1 MHCSR
6 CLQKMD
12 RIETIRARAAVL
24 HAQCRSRGSDPTDP
38 YDFALCEAK
47 GRGLEVRKRP
57 AGHPQL
63 KGGRALL
70 HKTTGTI
77 LHEDTGNAFLDA
89 FLVAHE
95 VGHDEFGG
103 EMEIPPTMAVD
114 PARSA
119 DPSSV
124 GADRVVDYS
133 NRARQE
139 VQMDL
144 FAREF
149 LFPRTLAWTWHID
162 EGLSASA
169 ISERLGAPYPMV
181 AVQLFDALLLPP
193 SEEGDDTVSTPK
205 PLNDEQRR
213 AAEHSGKA
221 LLLKAGPG
229 TGKTQTLVGR
239 LSVLKN
245 RGVDPEGILLLTF
258 SNKAAGEM
266 TDRAMVAWPEAA
278 GSAWIGTFHS
288 FGLDILRRFHDRAGL
303 PSDPRLIDATEAIAL
318 LEDEFPRLRLTH
330 FNDLY
335 DPTDNLRSI
344 LSAISRAKDEVVD
357 HHQYR
362 ALSQKMA
369 DIAQTEEDRTA
380 AEKCLEIA
388 SVYDLYEQLKADLGA
403 VDFGDL
409 VARPTALV
417 ESDEAVRAQ
426 LRDRYE
432 HILVDEY
439 QDVNRAS
446 VRLLRALKPDGE
458 NLWVVGDAK
467 QSIYRFRGASSYN
480 IGRFETDDFP
490 GGTSLQLGT
499 NYRSCQEICDTF
511 SEFAKTRMEAPDF
524 EANAFKGTNGVAPS
538 FVSVESKDHEIDEVA
553 VRITASLSNSIS
565 FRDQAV
571 ICKGNARLAEI
582 ASGLEARGIPV
593 LFLGPLFDR
602 PEIKEALSLL
612 SLVIDPR
619 AMGLTCIASMPPFR
633 MPIEDVSEAVET
645 IRCADKPLPL
655 DWRTVLGATPG
666 LSEEGRLSLKAL
678 IDAFEGIEPTSTA
691 WQVVT
696 KIYLDRTRLAADI
709 ATEARN
715 GNANPA
721 LALWQFQNFLR
732 SALPERSGYP
742 IRDLLE
748 HIRRLVIL
756 SDERDLRDLP
766 SAAQSLDAV
775 RLMTIH
781 GSKGLEFK
789 VLHLPSLTSSSIPR
803 SANQSRGL
811 APPDGMIEGAPFIGS
826 EAIKAG
832 HDEEQRC
839 LFFVALS
846 RAEEHLTLYAP
857 NKQSNGRR
865 QSRSSFIDDI
875 SGKLCET
882 SPMSA
887 PADVLAAEEYFKLEV
902 DGIARVSPSQLAT
915 YDKCPRRFFFAH
927 VLQVGGRRMESAPM
941 RMHNAV
947 QAVVDELTRR
957 LSDVTDQRE
966 LQAIMDTAWTAH
978 GPIEH
983 GYASEYRQISGE
995 LLQFFL
1001 RLRQGE
1007 TRRVPQSLSLRFG
1020 DAEVVVTAHE
1030 EIDTGNTTVFRR
1042 IRTGR
1047 KTSTAVTALDA
1058 AAFQIAADGR
1068 GEAEFVY
1075 LTGGSQDRLSM
1086 KSTQLGNKK
1095 AKIADAAI
1103 AIIEGR
1109 FPPNRSDRCARCP
1122 YFFIC
1127 NPPPSGTLRKK
1138 IGSGLPDSS

>member
-1 MHCSR
+1 
-6 CLQKMD
+6 MD
-12 RIETIRARAAVL
+12 RIEAIRTRAAALHDLRVSEGGSPTTPHNFVL
-24 HAQCRSRGSDPTDP
+24 G
-38 YDFALCEAK
+38 EAEA
-47 GRGLEVRKRP
+47 RDLEVRRLP

-63 KGGRALL
+63 KGGKALL
-70 HKTTGTI
+70 QRASGTI
-77 LHEDTGNAFLDA
+77 LHEDTGNTFLDA

-95 VGHDEFGG
+95 IGHHEFGG
-103 EMEIPPTMAVD
+103 EVDIPPTMEID

-133 NRARQE
+133 NRAREE
-139 VQMDL
+139 VHMDL

-149 LFPRTLAWTWHID
+149 LFPRTLAWSWHVD
-162 EGLSASA
+162 DSLSADDIA
-169 ISERLGAPYPMV
+169 KKLGAPYPMV

-193 SEEGDDTVSTPK
+193 SEQVEDGVSPPK
-205 PLNDEQRR
+205 PLNEEQGR
-213 AAEHSGKA
+213 AAEHDGEA

-245 RGVDPEGILLLTF
+245 RSVDPESILLLTF

-288 FGLDILRRFHDRAGL
+288 FGLDLLRRFHDRAGL
-303 PSDPRLIDATEAIAL
+303 PPDPRLIDATEAIAL
-318 LEDEFPRLRLTH
+318 LEDEFPRLRLKH
-330 FNDLY
+330 FNDLW

-357 HHQYR
+357 RHRYR
-362 ALSQKMA
+362 ELAQQMA
-369 DIAQTEEDRTA
+369 DVAETEEAKIA

-388 SVYDLYEQLKADLGA
+388 TVYDLYEQLKSDRGA

-417 ESDEAVRAQ
+417 EFDKAVRVELQ
-426 LRDRYE
+426 RRYE
-432 HILVDEY
+432 HVLVDEY

-446 VRLLRALKPDGE
+446 VRLLRALKPDGS

-480 IGRFETDDFP
+480 IDRFETEDFP
-490 GGTSLQLGT
+490 GGTSLQLST
-499 NYRSCQEICDTF
+499 NYRSSQEICDTF
-511 SEFAKTRMEAPDF
+511 SAFATTRMAASGF
-524 EANAFKGTNGVAPS
+524 QANAFKGKSGLAPS
-538 FVSVESKDHEIDEVA
+538 FVSVESKDHEIDEIA
-553 VRITASLSNSIS
+553 ARISAACDDETT

-582 ASGLEARGIPV
+582 AAGLEARGIPV

-619 AMGLTCIASMPPFR
+619 AMALTCIASMKPFR
-633 MPIEDVSEAVET
+633 MSIEDVAVATEAV
-645 IRCADKPLPL
+645 RAAKKPLPL
-655 DWRTVLGATPG
+655 DWRTLLETAPG
-666 LSEEGRLSLKAL
+666 MSESGRASAKAL
-678 IDAFEGIEPTSTA
+678 VDAFEEIDPTATA
-691 WQVVT
+691 WQVIT

-709 ATEARN
+709 ATQARE

-756 SDERDLRDLP
+756 SDERDLRNLP
-766 SAAQSLDAV
+766 AAAQSIDAV

-789 VLHLPSLTSSSIPR
+789 MLHLPSLTSGSIPR
-803 SANQSRGL
+803 SAKQSRGL
-811 APPDGMIEGAPFIGS
+811 PPPDGMIEGPVFRGS
-826 EAIKAG
+826 DAIDAG

-846 RAEEHLTLYAP
+846 RAEDGLFLYAP
-857 NKQSNGRR
+857 NKKSNGHR
-865 QSRSSFIDDI
+865 QSRSSFVDDI
-875 SGKLCET
+875 SGQLSDQK
-882 SPMSA
+882 PISA
-887 PADVLAAEEYFKLEV
+887 VRDVAGEAERFTLKV
-902 DGIARVSPSQLAT
+902 DGIARMSPSQLAT
-915 YDKCPRRFFFAH
+915 FDKCPRRFFFAH
-927 VLQVGGRRMESAPM
+927 VLQVGGRRLESAPM

-947 QAVVDELTRR
+947 QAVVDDLTARPDHTPDETEMQ
-957 LSDVTDQRE
+957 SIID
-966 LQAIMDTAWTAH
+966 AAWVAH
-978 GPIEH
+978 GPTEH
-983 GYASEYRQISGE
+983 GYASEYRQISDE
-995 LLQFFL
+995 LLRFFVQ
-1001 RLRQGE
+1001 LRQGE
-1007 TRRVPQSLSLRFG
+1007 RRRAPQSLSLRFD

-1030 EIDTGNTTVFRR
+1030 QIETGHSTVFRR

-1047 KTSTAVTALDA
+1047 KTSTALDALDA

-1075 LTGGSQDRLSM
+1075 LTGGDRDRLTMSE
-1086 KSTQLGNKK
+1086 G
-1095 AKIADAAI
+1095 KIATRKKKIANAAI
-1103 AIIEGR
+1103 SIIEGR

>member
-1 MHCSR
+1 
-6 CLQKMD
+6 MD
-12 RIETIRARAAVL
+12 RIETIRARAADL
-24 HAQCRSRGSDPTDP
+24 HAERTNKGGDPTYP
-38 YDFALCEAK
+38 YDFALREAK
-47 GRGLEVRKRP
+47 DRDIEVRKLP

-63 KGGRALL
+63 NGGHALFQR
-70 HKTTGTI
+70 HADVI
-77 LHEDTGNAFLDA
+77 LHEDTGSAFLDA

-95 VGHDEFGG
+95 LGHDEFGG
-103 EMEIPPTMAVD
+103 VVDIPPTMNID

-149 LFPRTLAWTWHID
+149 LFSRPLAWSWHID
-162 EGLSASA
+162 EALSAKA
-169 ISERLGAPYPMV
+169 IAERLGAPYDMV
-181 AVQLFDALLLPP
+181 AVQLFDALLLPQTEP
-193 SEEGDDTVSTPK
+193 DEEATSAPK
-205 PLNDEQRR
+205 PLNDEQKR
-213 AAEHSGKA
+213 ASEHDGKA

-239 LSVLKN
+239 LSVLKD
-245 RGVDPEGILLLTF
+245 RGVDPESILLLTF

-266 TDRAMVAWPEAA
+266 TDRAMGAWPEAA

-288 FGLDILRRFHDRAGL
+288 FGLDLLRRFHDRARL
-303 PSDPRLIDATEAIAL
+303 PQDPRLIDATEAIAL
-318 LEDEFPRLRLTH
+318 LEDEFPRLRLRQ
-330 FNDLY
+330 FNDLW

-357 HHQYR
+357 QHRYR
-362 ALSQKMA
+362 ELAEQMA
-369 DIAQTEEDRTA
+369 RVAVSEEDRVA
-380 AEKCLEIA
+380 AEKCIEIA
-388 SVYDLYEQLKADLGA
+388 SVYDRYEQLKSDRGA

-417 ESDEAVRAQ
+417 ESDEAVRNQ
-426 LRDRYE
+426 LQSRYE

-446 VRLLRALKPDGE
+446 VRLLRALKPDGA

-467 QSIYRFRGASSYN
+467 QSIYRFRGASSFN
-480 IGRFETDDFP
+480 IDRFETEDFP
-490 GGTSLQLGT
+490 GGTSLQLST
-499 NYRSCQEICDTF
+499 NYRSSQEICDTF
-511 SEFAKTRMEAPDF
+511 SAFAKVRMNAAEPDF
-524 EANAFKGTNGVAPS
+524 EANAYKGVNGVAPC
-538 FVSVESKDHEIDEVA
+538 FVAVESKDHEVDEIA
-553 VRITASLSNSIS
+553 ARISTACDDANS

-582 ASGLEARGIPV
+582 AAGLEARGIPV

-602 PEIKEALSLL
+602 PEVKEALSLL
-612 SLVIDPR
+612 SLVVDPR
-619 AMGLTCIASMPPFR
+619 AMGLTCVASLPPFQ
-633 MPIEDVSEAVET
+633 MPIQDVTVAAEA
-645 IRCADKPLPL
+645 IRSAKKPLPL
-655 DWRTVLGATPG
+655 DWRTTMKELDGFTESGQA
-666 LSEEGRLSLKAL
+666 SAAAL
-678 IDAFEGIEPTSTA
+678 VRVFDGIEPTATA
-691 WQVVT
+691 WQVIT
-696 KIYLDRTRLAADI
+696 RIYLDRTRLAADI
-709 ATEARN
+709 GTAARA

-732 SALPERSGYP
+732 SALPERTGYP

-766 SAAQSLDAV
+766 GAAQSLDAV

-789 VLHLPSLTSSSIPR
+789 ILHLPALTSGSIPR

-811 APPDGMIEGAPFIGS
+811 SPPDGMIEGAPFLGS

-832 HDEEQRC
+832 HDEEQQC

-846 RAEEHLTLYAP
+846 RAEEQLVLYAP
-857 NKQSNGRR
+857 NKKSNGHE
-865 QSRSSFIDDI
+865 QSRSSFVDDI
-875 SGKLCET
+875 SAKLANT
-882 SPMSA
+882 PPISA
-887 PADVLAAEEYFKLEV
+887 PTETTVAAERFTLEV
-902 DGIARVSPSQLAT
+902 DGIARMSPSQLAT
-915 YDKCPRRFFFAH
+915 FDKCPRRFFFAH

-947 QAVVDELTRR
+947 QAVVDELTAR
-957 LSDVTDQRE
+957 LNDVPSASE
-966 LQAIMDTAWTAH
+966 LQTIVDAAWNAH
-978 GPIEH
+978 GPTDH
-983 GYASEYRQISGE
+983 GYAAEYRQIFEE
-995 LLQFFL
+995 LLQFFYQL
-1001 RLRQGE
+1001 RRGE
-1007 TRRVPQSLSLRFG
+1007 TRRAPQSLSLRFDG
-1020 DAEVVVTAHE
+1020 AEIVVTAHE
-1030 EIDTGNTTVFRR
+1030 EIETGQSTVFRR

-1058 AAFQIAADGR
+1058 AAFQIVADGR

-1075 LTGGSQDRLSM
+1075 LTGGERDRLNMSPRQIN
-1086 KSTQLGNKK
+1086 TRKK
-1095 AKIADAAI
+1095 KIADAAI
-1103 AIIEGR
+1103 SILEGR

-1127 NPPPSGTLRKK
+1127 NDPPPGTLRKK

>member
-1 MHCSR
+1 
-6 CLQKMD
+6 MD
-12 RIETIRARAAVL
+12 RIEAIRARAADL
-24 HAQCRSRGSDPTDP
+24 NAERRNKQGDPTDP
-38 YDFALCEAK
+38 YDFALREAK
-47 GRGLEVRKRP
+47 DRDLEVKKLA

-63 KGGRALL
+63 NGGRGLL
-70 HKTTGTI
+70 QKSAGVI
-77 LHEDTGNAFLDA
+77 LHEGTGSAFLDA

-95 VGHDEFGG
+95 IGHDEFGG
-103 EMEIPPTMAVD
+103 VVDVPTTMNID

-149 LFPRTLAWTWHID
+149 LFPRTLAWSWHVE
-162 EGLSASA
+162 EGLSAAA
-169 ISERLGAPYPMV
+169 IAKRLGAPYDMV
-181 AVQLFDALLLPP
+181 AVQLFDALLLPRIEADYETTSAP
-193 SEEGDDTVSTPK
+193 R
-205 PLNDEQRR
+205 PLNDEQKR
-213 AAEHSGKA
+213 AAEHDGKA

-239 LSVLKN
+239 LSVLKDRSVN
-245 RGVDPEGILLLTF
+245 PESMLLLTF

-266 TDRAMVAWPEAA
+266 TDRAMGAWSEAA

-288 FGLDILRRFHDRAGL
+288 FGLDLLRRFHDRAGL
-303 PSDPRLIDATEAIAL
+303 PQDPRLIDATEAIAL

-330 FNDLY
+330 FNDLW

-344 LSAISRAKDEVVD
+344 LAAISRAKDEVVD
-357 HHQYR
+357 QHRYR
-362 ALSQKMA
+362 ELAEQMA
-369 DIAQTEEDRTA
+369 GSAATEEDQLS

-388 SVYDLYEQLKADLGA
+388 SVYELYEQLKSERGA

-409 VARPTALV
+409 VARPTAMV

-426 LRDRYE
+426 LQSRYD

-446 VRLLRALKPDGE
+446 VRLLRALKPDGT

-480 IGRFETDDFP
+480 IDRFETEDFP
-490 GGTSLQLGT
+490 GGTSLNLST
-499 NYRSCQEICDTF
+499 NYRSSQEICDAF
-511 SEFAKTRMEAPDF
+511 KVFAKTRMDAAEPDF
-524 EANAFKGTNGVAPS
+524 EANAFKGANGVKPCFIA
-538 FVSVESKDHEIDEVA
+538 VESKEHEVDEIA
-553 VRITASLSNSIS
+553 ARISAACDDMTS

-571 ICKGNARLAEI
+571 VCKGNARLAEI
-582 ASGLEARGIPV
+582 AAGLEGRGIPV

-612 SLVIDPR
+612 SLVVDPR
-619 AMGLTCIASMPPFR
+619 AMGLTCVASLPPFQ
-633 MPIEDVSEAVET
+633 MPIQDVAVAIEA
-645 IRCADKPLPL
+645 IRSTDKPLPL
-655 DWRTVLGATPG
+655 DWRSTLTEAAG
-666 LSEEGRLSLKAL
+666 LTEGGQASAKAL
-678 IDAFEGIEPTSTA
+678 VDAFQGIEPMATA
-691 WQVVT
+691 WQVIT

-709 ATEARN
+709 GTTARA

-732 SALPERSGYP
+732 SALPEKSGYP

-781 GSKGLEFK
+781 GSKGLEFN
-789 VLHLPSLTSSSIPR
+789 VLHLPSLTRGSIPR
-803 SANQSRGL
+803 SASQNRGL
-811 APPDGMIEGAPFIGS
+811 LPPDGMIEGAPFRGS
-826 EAIKAG
+826 DALKAG
-832 HDEEQRC
+832 HDEEQQC

-846 RAEEHLTLYAP
+846 RAEERLILFAP
-857 NKQSNGRR
+857 NKKSNGHR
-865 QSRSSFIDDI
+865 QSRSSFVDDI
-875 SGKLCET
+875 SAQLSDT
-882 SPMSA
+882 SPISA
-887 PADVLAAEEYFKLEV
+887 PTDAATAGEQFTLEV
-902 DGIARVSPSQLAT
+902 DGVARMSPSQLAT
-915 YDKCPRRFFFAH
+915 FEKCPRRFFFAH
-927 VLQVGGRRMESAPM
+927 VLQVGGRRLESAPM

-947 QAVVDELTRR
+947 QAVVDELTSR
-957 LSDVTDQRE
+957 LNDVPSASE
-966 LQAIMDTAWTAH
+966 LEAIVDAAWNAH
-978 GPIEH
+978 GPTEH
-983 GYASEYRQISGE
+983 GYAAEYRQMSDE
-995 LLQFFL
+995 LLQFFYK
-1001 RLRQGE
+1001 LRQGE
-1007 TRRVPQSLSLRFG
+1007 TRRAPQSLSLRFD
-1020 DAEVVVTAHE
+1020 DAEIVVTAHE
-1030 EIDTGNTTVFRR
+1030 EIETGQSTVFRR

-1058 AAFQIAADGR
+1058 AAFQIATDGR

-1075 LTGGSQDRLSM
+1075 LTGGDRDRLNMSPRQIDTR
-1086 KSTQLGNKK
+1086 KR
-1095 AKIADAAI
+1095 KIADAAI
-1103 AIIEGR
+1103 SIVEGR

-1127 NPPPSGTLRKK
+1127 NEPPSGTLRKE

>member
-1 MHCSR
+1 
-6 CLQKMD
+6 MD
-12 RIETIRARAAVL
+12 RIEAIRVRATDL
-24 HAQCRSRGSDPTDP
+24 HNHRVNEGGDPTQP
-38 YDFALCEAK
+38 YELVLAEA
-47 GRGLEVRKRP
+47 GARDLEVRRLP

-63 KGGRALL
+63 KGGKALL
-70 HKTTGTI
+70 QRASATI
-77 LHEDTGNAFLDA
+77 LHEDTGDVFLDA

-95 VGHDEFGG
+95 VGHHEFGG
-103 EMEIPPTMAVD
+103 EVDIPPIMEVD

-133 NRARQE
+133 NRAREE

-149 LFPRTLAWTWHID
+149 LFPRAMAWSWHID
-162 EGLSASA
+162 EGLSASD
-169 ISERLGAPYPMV
+169 ITKKLGAPYPMV
-181 AVQLFDALLLPP
+181 AVQLFDALLLPQ
-193 SEEGDDTVSTPK
+193 SEPDDDAVSPPK
-205 PLNDEQRR
+205 PLNEEQRH
-213 AAEHSGKA
+213 AAEHEGKA

-239 LSVLKN
+239 LSVLKD
-245 RGVDPEGILLLTF
+245 RSVDPESILLLTF

-266 TDRAMVAWPEAA
+266 TDRAMLAWPEAA

-288 FGLDILRRFHDRAGL
+288 FGLDLLRRFHDRARL
-303 PSDPRLIDATEAIAL
+303 PPDPRLIDATEAIAL
-318 LEDEFPRLRLTH
+318 LEDEFPRLRLKH
-330 FNDLY
+330 FNDLW

-357 HHQYR
+357 QHRYR
-362 ALSQKMA
+362 ELAQQMA
-369 DIAQTEEDRTA
+369 DAAETEEDKIA

-388 SVYDLYEQLKADLGA
+388 SVYDLYEQLKAERGA

-417 ESDEAVRAQ
+417 ESDEAVRKE
-426 LRDRYE
+426 LRGRYE
-432 HILVDEY
+432 HVLVDEY

-446 VRLLRALKPDGE
+446 VRLLRALKPDGK

-480 IGRFETDDFP
+480 IDRFEAEDFP
-490 GGTSLQLGT
+490 GGTSMQLSM

-511 SEFAKTRMEAPDF
+511 SAFAATRMAATGF
-524 EANAFKGTNGVAPS
+524 QANAFKGKSGVSPS
-538 FVSVESKDHEIDEVA
+538 FVSVDSKDHEIDEIA
-553 VRITASLSNSIS
+553 ARIMAACDDTTA

-582 ASGLEARGIPV
+582 AAGLEARGIPV

-619 AMGLTCIASMPPFR
+619 AMGLTCIASMSPFQ
-633 MPIEDVSEAVET
+633 MSIEDVAVAIET
-645 IRCADKPLPL
+645 VRASKKPLPL
-655 DWRTVLGATPG
+655 DWRTILAMAPG
-666 LSEEGRLSLKAL
+666 MSERGRASANAL
-678 IDAFEGIEPTSTA
+678 IDAFEEIEPTATA
-691 WQVVT
+691 WQVIT
-696 KIYLDRTRLAADI
+696 NIYLERTRVAADI
-709 ATEARN
+709 ATQARE

-732 SALPERSGYP
+732 STLPEKSGYP

-766 SAAQSLDAV
+766 AAAQSIDAV

-789 VLHLPSLTSSSIPR
+789 VLHLPSLTSGSIPR
-803 SANQSRGL
+803 SAKKSRGL
-811 APPDGMIEGAPFIGS
+811 PPPDGMIEGPVFRGCD
-826 EAIKAG
+826 AIDAG

-846 RAEEHLTLYAP
+846 RAEDGLFLYAP
-857 NKQSNGRR
+857 NKKSNGHR
-865 QSRSSFIDDI
+865 QSRSSFVDDI
-875 SGKLCET
+875 SGQL
-882 SPMSA
+882 SNQDPISA
-887 PADVLAAEEYFKLEV
+887 LRDVGGEAERFTLEV
-902 DGIARVSPSQLAT
+902 DGIARMSPSQLAT
-915 YDKCPRRFFFAH
+915 FDKCPRRFFFAH

-947 QAVVDELTRR
+947 QAVVDELTARPEHAPDETEMR
-957 LSDVTDQRE
+957 TIIDV
-966 LQAIMDTAWTAH
+966 AWAAH
-978 GPIEH
+978 GPTEH
-983 GYASEYRQISGE
+983 GYANEYRQISDE
-995 LLQFFL
+995 LLQFFIQ
-1001 RLRQGE
+1001 LRQGE
-1007 TRRVPQSLSLRFG
+1007 RRRVPKSLSLRFE

-1030 EIDTGNTTVFRR
+1030 QIETGHSTVYRR

-1047 KTSTAVTALDA
+1047 KTSTALDALDA

-1075 LTGGSQDRLSM
+1075 LTGGDRDRLSM
-1086 KSTQLGNKK
+1086 SEGKIKTRKK
-1095 AKIADAAI
+1095 KIADAAI
-1103 AIIEGR
+1103 SIIEGR

-1122 YFFIC
+1122 HFFIC

>member
-1 MHCSR
+1 
-6 CLQKMD
+6 MD
-12 RIETIRARAAVL
+12 RIEAIRTRAAALHDLRVSKGGSPTTPYSFVL
-24 HAQCRSRGSDPTDP
+24 G
-38 YDFALCEAK
+38 EAEA
-47 GRGLEVRKRP
+47 RDLEVRRLP

-63 KGGRALL
+63 KGGKALL
-70 HKTTGTI
+70 QRASGTI
-77 LHEDTGNAFLDA
+77 LHEDTGSTFLDA

-95 VGHDEFGG
+95 IGHQEFGG
-103 EMEIPPTMAVD
+103 EVDIPPTMQID
-114 PARSA
+114 PTRSA

-133 NRARQE
+133 NRAREE
-139 VQMDL
+139 VYMDL

-149 LFPRTLAWTWHID
+149 LFPRTLAWSWHVD
-162 EGLSASA
+162 DRLSANDIA
-169 ISERLGAPYPMV
+169 KKLGAPYPMV

-193 SEEGDDTVSTPK
+193 SEQTEDGVSQPK
-205 PLNDEQRR
+205 PLNEEQRR
-213 AAEHSGKA
+213 AAEHVGKA

-239 LSVLKN
+239 LSVLKD
-245 RGVDPEGILLLTF
+245 RSVDPESILLLTF

-288 FGLDILRRFHDRAGL
+288 FGLDVLRRFHDRAGL
-303 PSDPRLIDATEAIAL
+303 PPDPRLIDATEAIAL
-318 LEDEFPRLRLTH
+318 LEDEFPRLRLRH
-330 FNDLY
+330 FNDLW
-335 DPTDNLRSI
+335 DPTENLRSI

-357 HHQYR
+357 RHRYR
-362 ALSQKMA
+362 ELAQHMA
-369 DIAQTEEDRTA
+369 DTAETEEANIA

-388 SVYDLYEQLKADLGA
+388 TVYDLYEQLKLDRGA

-417 ESDEAVRAQ
+417 ESDEAVRTELQ
-426 LRDRYE
+426 RRYE
-432 HILVDEY
+432 HVLVDEY
-439 QDVNRAS
+439 QDVNGAS
-446 VRLLRALKPDGE
+446 VRLLRALKPDGF

-480 IGRFETDDFP
+480 IDRFETEDFP
-490 GGTSLQLGT
+490 GGTSLQLST
-499 NYRSCQEICDTF
+499 NYRSVQEICDAF
-511 SEFAKTRMEAPDF
+511 SAFATTRMAAAGF
-524 EANAFKGTNGVAPS
+524 QANAFKGKNGTAPS
-538 FVSVESKDHEIDEVA
+538 FISVESKDHEIDEIA
-553 VRITASLSNSIS
+553 ARIEAAHEQKIS

-582 ASGLEARGIPV
+582 AAGLEARGIPV

-612 SLVIDPR
+612 SLVIDPK
-619 AMGLTCIASMPPFR
+619 AMALTCIASMEPFR
-633 MPIEDVSEAVET
+633 MSIEDVAVAIET
-645 IRCADKPLPL
+645 VRSATKPLPL
-655 DWRTVLGATPG
+655 DWRSLLEAAPG
-666 LSEEGRLSLKAL
+666 MSDAGRASMKTLVG
-678 IDAFEGIEPTSTA
+678 AFEDIEPTATA
-691 WQVVT
+691 WQVIT
-696 KIYLDRTRLAADI
+696 EIYLDRTRLAADI
-709 ATEARN
+709 ARRARE

-742 IRDLLE
+742 IRNLLE

-766 SAAQSLDAV
+766 AAAQTINAV

-789 VLHLPSLTSSSIPR
+789 MLHLPSLTSGSIPR
-803 SANQSRGL
+803 SAKQSRGL
-811 APPDGMIEGAPFIGS
+811 PPPDGMIEGPVFRGCD
-826 EAIKAG
+826 AIDAG

-846 RAEEHLTLYAP
+846 RAEDGLFLYAP
-857 NKQSNGRR
+857 SKKSNGHR

-875 SGKLCET
+875 WGQLIDQNPISVVR
-882 SPMSA
+882 
-887 PADVLAAEEYFKLEV
+887 DVAGEAERFTLEV
-902 DGIARVSPSQLAT
+902 DGVARVSPSQLAT
-915 YDKCPRRFFFAH
+915 FDKCPRRFFFAH
-927 VLQVGGRRMESAPM
+927 VLQVGGRRLESAPM

-947 QAVVDELTRR
+947 QAVVDELTARP
-957 LSDVTDQRE
+957 DHTPDE
-966 LQAIMDTAWTAH
+966 TEMQAIVDAAWVAH
-978 GPIEH
+978 GPTEH
-983 GYASEYRQISGE
+983 GYASEYRQVSDE
-995 LLQFFL
+995 LLRFFVQ
-1001 RLRQGE
+1001 LRQGE
-1007 TRRVPQSLSLRFG
+1007 RRRAPQSLSLRFE

-1030 EIDTGNTTVFRR
+1030 QIETSHSTVFRR

-1047 KTSTAVTALDA
+1047 KTSTALDALDA

-1075 LTGGSQDRLSM
+1075 LTGGDRDRLTMSEG
-1086 KSTQLGNKK
+1086 KIAARKK
-1095 AKIADAAI
+1095 KIADAAI
-1103 AIIEGR
+1103 SIIEGR

-1138 IGSGLPDSS
+1138 IGSALPDPS

>member
-1 MHCSR
+1 
-6 CLQKMD
+6 MD
-12 RIETIRARAAVL
+12 RIEAIRARAADL
-24 HAQCRSRGSDPTDP
+24 HADRTNRGGDPTDP
-38 YDFALCEAK
+38 YDFVLQETK
-47 GRGLEVRKRP
+47 GRDIEVRKLR

-63 KGGRALL
+63 NGGRAQFQG
-70 HKTTGTI
+70 HANVI
-77 LHEDTGNAFLDA
+77 LHEDTGSAFLNA

-95 VGHDEFGG
+95 LGHAEFGG
-103 EMEIPPTMAVD
+103 MVDISPTMRID

-149 LFPRTLAWTWHID
+149 LFPRKLAWRWHVD
-162 EGLSASA
+162 EALSADA
-169 ISERLGAPYPMV
+169 IAERLGAPYDLV
-181 AVQLFDALLLPP
+181 AVQLFDALLLPQVEP
-193 SEEGDDTVSTPK
+193 DVEIKLAPK
-205 PLNDEQRR
+205 TLNDKQKQ

-221 LLLKAGPG
+221 FLLKAGPG

-239 LSVLKN
+239 LSVLKD

-266 TDRAMVAWPEAA
+266 TDRAITAWPEAA

-288 FGLDILRRFHDRAGL
+288 FGLDLLRRFHDRTGL
-303 PSDPRLIDATEAIAL
+303 PQDPRLIDSTEAIAL
-318 LEDEFPRLRLTH
+318 LEDEFPRLRLKH
-330 FNDLY
+330 FNDLW

-357 HHQYR
+357 QHRYR
-362 ALSQKMA
+362 KLAEQMA
-369 DIAQTEEDRTA
+369 QVAVLDEDKVA

-388 SVYDLYEQLKADLGA
+388 SVYELYEQRKSDRGA

-409 VARPTALV
+409 VARPTVLL
-417 ESDEAVRAQ
+417 ESDETVRKQ
-426 LRDRYE
+426 LQSRYE

-446 VRLLRALKPDGE
+446 VRLLRALKPDGA

-467 QSIYRFRGASSYN
+467 QSIYRFRGASSFN
-480 IGRFETDDFP
+480 IDWFEKIDFP
-490 GGTSLQLGT
+490 GGTSLQLSK
-499 NYRSCQEICDTF
+499 NYRSSQEICDTF
-511 SEFAKTRMEAPDF
+511 RAFAKVRMDAAEPDF
-524 EANAFKGTNGVAPS
+524 EATATKGANGIKPCFVA
-538 FVSVESKDHEIDEVA
+538 VESKDHEVDEIA
-553 VRITASLSNSIS
+553 ARISFACDDDTSS

-571 ICKGNARLAEI
+571 ICKGNDRLAEV
-582 ASGLEARGIPV
+582 AAGLEARDIPV

-612 SLVIDPR
+612 SLVVDTR
-619 AMGLTCIASMPPFR
+619 AMGLTCVASMPPFQ
-633 MPIEDVSEAVET
+633 MPIEDVAVAVEA
-645 IRCADKPLPL
+645 IRNVEKPLPL
-655 DWRTVLGATPG
+655 DWRTILTELDRFTEIGQTSVRALVGAF
-666 LSEEGRLSLKAL
+666 
-678 IDAFEGIEPTSTA
+678 DGIEPTATA
-691 WQVVT
+691 WQVIT
-696 KIYLDRTRLAADI
+696 SIYLDRTHLAADI
-709 ATEARN
+709 GTAART

-766 SAAQSLDAV
+766 AAAQSLDAV

-789 VLHLPSLTSSSIPR
+789 VLHLPALTGQSIPR
-803 SANQSRGL
+803 PANLSRGL
-811 APPDGMIEGAPFIGS
+811 SPPDGMINGPDSIGS
-826 EAIKAG
+826 EAVKAG

-846 RAEEHLTLYAP
+846 RAEETLVLYAP
-857 NKQSNGRR
+857 NKKSNGHT
-865 QSRSSFIDDI
+865 QSRSSFVDDI
-875 SGKLCET
+875 ASTLVNA
-882 SPMSA
+882 PPISA
-887 PADVLAAEEYFKLEV
+887 PTNTEVTAERFALEV
-902 DGIARVSPSQLAT
+902 EGIARMSPSQLAT
-915 YDKCPRRFFFAH
+915 FDKCPRRFFFAH
-927 VLQVGGRRMESAPM
+927 VLKVGGRRMESASM

-947 QAVVDELTRR
+947 QAVVDELTSRIN
-957 LSDVTDQRE
+957 DVPSAFE
-966 LQAIMDTAWTAH
+966 LQEIVDAAWNTH
-978 GPIEH
+978 GPTEH
-983 GYASEYRQISGE
+983 GYAVDYRQIFNE
-995 LLQFFL
+995 LLRFFYQ
-1001 RLRQGE
+1001 LRQGE
-1007 TRRVPQSLSLRFG
+1007 TRRAPQSISLRFG

-1030 EIDTGNTTVFRR
+1030 EIWTGQSTIFRR

-1047 KTSTAVTALDA
+1047 KTSSAATALDA
-1058 AAFQIAADGR
+1058 AAFQIAAQGR

-1075 LTGGSQDRLSM
+1075 LTGGSQDRVLM

-1095 AKIADAAI
+1095 AKIGEAAV
-1103 AIIEGR
+1103 AILKGR
-1109 FPPNRSDRCARCP
+1109 FPPNRCDRCARCP

-1127 NPPPSGTLRKK
+1127 NAPPSGTLRKK
-1138 IGSGLPDSS
+1138 IGSGLPEIS

>member
-1 MHCSR
+1 
-6 CLQKMD
+6 MD
-12 RIETIRARAAVL
+12 RIETIRALAAGL
-24 HAQCRSRGSDPTDP
+24 HARCKRNGGEPTAP
-38 YDFALCEAK
+38 YEFALREAK
-47 GRGLEVRKRP
+47 SRDLEVRKLP
-57 AGHPQL
+57 VGHPQL
-63 KGGRALL
+63 KGGRALF
-70 HKTTGTI
+70 HKQTGTI
-77 LHEDTGNAFLDA
+77 LHEDTGNAFYNA

-95 VGHDEFGG
+95 IGHDEFGG
-103 EMEIPPTMAVD
+103 EVEIPPTMEVD

-149 LFPRTLAWTWHID
+149 LFPRSLAWSWHID
-162 EGLSASA
+162 DGLGANA
-169 ISERLGAPYPMV
+169 IADRLGAPYPMV

-193 SEEGDDTVSTPK
+193 GDPDDHSASPPK
-205 PLNDEQRR
+205 SLNDQQRH
-213 AAEHSGKA
+213 AAEHDGKA

-245 RGVDPEGILLLTF
+245 RSVDPESILLLTF

-266 TDRAMVAWPEAA
+266 TDRAMLAWPEAA

-288 FGLDILRRFHDRAGL
+288 FGLDLLRRFHDRSGL

-357 HHQYR
+357 HHRYR
-362 ALSQKMA
+362 ALAQQMA
-369 DIAQTEEDRTA
+369 DAAETDEDKVD

-388 SVYDLYEQLKADLGA
+388 LVYDIYEQLKSDLGA

-426 LRDRYE
+426 LQDRYE

-446 VRLLRALKPDGE
+446 VRLLRALKPDGG
-458 NLWVVGDAK
+458 NLWVVGDSK

-480 IGRFETDDFP
+480 IDRFVTDDFP
-490 GGTSLQLGT
+490 GGKSLQLST
-499 NYRSCQEICDTF
+499 NYRSSQEICDAF
-511 SEFAKTRMEAPDF
+511 SEFARTRMEATDF
-524 EANAFKGTNGVAPS
+524 EARAYKGKNGDTPS

-553 VRITASLSNSIS
+553 ARITAACSDSIS

-571 ICKGNARLAEI
+571 ICKGNARLAEV
-582 ASGLEARGIPV
+582 ASGLEARGVPV

-612 SLVIDPR
+612 SLVVDPR
-619 AMGLTCIASMPPFR
+619 AMGLTCTASISPFQ
-633 MPIEDVSEAVET
+633 MPIEDIAHAVEAM
-645 IRCADKPLPL
+645 RGADKPLPL
-655 DWRTVLGATPG
+655 DWRTILGANLGFT
-666 LSEEGRLSLKAL
+666 EEGEFSINAL

-691 WQVVT
+691 WQVIT

-709 ATEARN
+709 AIEARS
-715 GNANPA
+715 GYANPA

-732 SALPERSGYP
+732 SALPKKSGYP

-789 VLHLPSLTSSSIPR
+789 VVHLPSLTSHSIPR

-811 APPDGMIEGAPFIGS
+811 SPPNGMIEGAPFLGS

-846 RAEEHLTLYAP
+846 RVEERLTLYAP
-857 NKQSNGRR
+857 HKQSNGRR
-865 QSRSSFIDDI
+865 QSRSSFIDDV
-875 SGKLCET
+875 SGKLFEAP
-882 SPMSA
+882 PMSA
-887 PADVLAAEEYFKLEV
+887 PADVLVAGECFTLEV
-902 DGIARVSPSQLAT
+902 DGVARLSPSQLAT
-915 YDKCPRRFFFAH
+915 YEKCPRRFFFAH

-947 QAVVDELTRR
+947 QTVIDELTGRVN
-957 LSDVTDQRE
+957 DVPDKTE
-966 LQAIMDTAWTAH
+966 LQTIVDAAWTTH

-983 GYASEYRQISGE
+983 GYASEYRENSDE
-995 LLQFFL
+995 LLRFFL
-1001 RLRQGE
+1001 QMREGE
-1007 TRRVPQSLSLRFG
+1007 IRRVPQSLSLRFG
-1020 DAEVVVTAHE
+1020 NAEVVVTAHE
-1030 EIDTGNTTVFRR
+1030 EIEKEHTTVFRR

-1086 KSTQLGNKK
+1086 KSGQLGNKK

-1103 AIIEGR
+1103 AILEGR
-1109 FPPNRSDRCARCP
+1109 FPPNRSDRCGRCP

-1138 IGSGLPDSS
+1138 IGIGLPDSS

>member
-1 MHCSR
+1 
-6 CLQKMD
+6 MD
-12 RIETIRARAAVL
+12 RIEAIRARAAYL
-24 HAQCRSRGSDPTDP
+24 HAERTNKGGDPTDP

-47 GRGLEVRKRP
+47 DRDIEVRKLP
-57 AGHPQL
+57 SGHPQL
-63 KGGRALL
+63 NGGRALFQR
-70 HKTTGTI
+70 HAGVI
-77 LHEDTGNAFLDA
+77 LHEDTGSTFLDA

-95 VGHDEFGG
+95 LGHDEFGG
-103 EMEIPPTMAVD
+103 VVDIPPTMNID

-133 NRARQE
+133 NRAREE

-149 LFPRTLAWTWHID
+149 LFPRTLAWSWHIA
-162 EGLSASA
+162 ETLSATDIA
-169 ISERLGAPYPMV
+169 ERLGAPYDMV
-181 AVQLFDALLLPP
+181 AVQLFDALLLPQTK
-193 SEEGDDTVSTPK
+193 SNEEATSVPK
-205 PLNDEQRR
+205 PLNDEQKW
-213 AAEHSGKA
+213 AAEHDGKA

-229 TGKTQTLVGR
+229 TGKTQTLIGR

-245 RGVDPEGILLLTF
+245 RGVDPESILLLTF

-266 TDRAMVAWPEAA
+266 TDRAMGVWPEAA

-288 FGLDILRRFHDRAGL
+288 FGLDLLRRFHDRAGL
-303 PSDPRLIDATEAIAL
+303 PQDPRLIDATEAIAL

-330 FNDLY
+330 FNDLW

-357 HHQYR
+357 QHRYR
-362 ALSQKMA
+362 ELAEQMA
-369 DIAQTEEDRTA
+369 RVAVSEEDRAA

-388 SVYDLYEQLKADLGA
+388 SVYDLYEQLKSDRGA

-409 VARPTALV
+409 VARPTALA
-417 ESDEAVRAQ
+417 ESDKAVRTQ
-426 LRDRYE
+426 LQSRYE

-446 VRLLRALKPDGE
+446 VRLLRALKPDGV
-458 NLWVVGDAK
+458 NLWVVGDVK
-467 QSIYRFRGASSYN
+467 QSIYRFRGASSFN
-480 IGRFETDDFP
+480 IDRFQTKDFP
-490 GGTSLQLGT
+490 GGTSLQLST
-499 NYRSCQEICDTF
+499 NYRSSQEICDTF
-511 SEFAKTRMEAPDF
+511 RAFAKTRMAASEPDF
-524 EANAFKGTNGVAPS
+524 EANAFKGTNGVEPC
-538 FVSVESKDHEIDEVA
+538 FVAVESKDHEVDEIA
-553 VRITASLSNSIS
+553 ARISGACDNASS

-582 ASGLEARGIPV
+582 ATGLEARSIPV

-619 AMGLTCIASMPPFR
+619 AMGLTCVASLPPFQ
-633 MPIEDVSEAVET
+633 MPIQDVAVAIEA
-645 IRCADKPLPL
+645 IRSAEKPLPL
-655 DWRTVLGATPG
+655 DWRTLLTKLGGFTESGRTSAT
-666 LSEEGRLSLKAL
+666 AL
-678 IDAFEGIEPTSTA
+678 VDAFDGIGPTATA
-691 WQVVT
+691 WQVIT

-709 ATEARN
+709 GTTART

-756 SDERDLRDLP
+756 SDERDLRELP
-766 SAAQSLDAV
+766 TAAHSLDAV

-789 VLHLPSLTSSSIPR
+789 SLHLPALTSGSIPR

-811 APPDGMIEGAPFIGS
+811 SPPDGMIEGAPFRGS
-826 EAIKAG
+826 EAVKAG
-832 HDEEQRC
+832 HDEEQQC

-846 RAEEHLTLYAP
+846 RAEERLVLYAP
-857 NKQSNGRR
+857 NKKSNGHN
-865 QSRSSFIDDI
+865 QSRSSFVDDI
-875 SGKLCET
+875 SAKLANT
-882 SPMSA
+882 PPTSA
-887 PADVLAAEEYFKLEV
+887 PTDTTVAAERFTLEV
-902 DGIARVSPSQLAT
+902 DGIARMSPSQLAT
-915 YDKCPRRFFFAH
+915 FDKCPRRFFFAH
-927 VLQVGGRRMESAPM
+927 VLRVGGRRMESAPM

-947 QAVVDELTRR
+947 QAVVDELTAR
-957 LSDVTDQRE
+957 LNDVPSASE
-966 LQAIMDTAWTAH
+966 LQAIVDAAWNAH
-978 GPIEH
+978 GPTEH
-983 GYASEYRQISGE
+983 GYAAEYRQIVDE
-995 LLQFFL
+995 LLQFFYQ
-1001 RLRQGE
+1001 LRQGE
-1007 TRRVPQSLSLRFG
+1007 TRRAPQSLSLRFD
-1020 DAEVVVTAHE
+1020 DAEIVVTAHE
-1030 EIDTGNTTVFRR
+1030 EIETGRSTIFRR

-1047 KTSTAVTALDA
+1047 KTSSAVTALDA
-1058 AAFQIAADGR
+1058 AVFQIAAQGR

-1075 LTGGSQDRLSM
+1075 LSGGSQDRLSM
-1086 KSTQLGNKK
+1086 KSAQLGNKK
-1095 AKIADAAI
+1095 AKIGEAAV
-1103 AIIEGR
+1103 AILEGR

-1127 NPPPSGTLRKK
+1127 NAPPSGTLRKK
-1138 IGSGLPDSS
+1138 IGSGLPETS

>member
-1 MHCSR
+1 
-6 CLQKMD
+6 MD
-12 RIETIRARAAVL
+12 RIEAIRTRAADL
-24 HAQCRSRGSDPTDP
+24 HVERTSKGGDPTTP
-38 YDFALCEAK
+38 YDFALREAED
-47 GRGLEVRKRP
+47 RDIEVRKLS

-63 KGGRALL
+63 NGGRALFQRDA
-70 HKTTGTI
+70 GVI
-77 LHEDTGNAFLDA
+77 LHEDTGSAFLDA

-95 VGHDEFGG
+95 LGHDEFGG
-103 EMEIPPTMAVD
+103 LMDILPTMNID

-144 FAREF
+144 FSREF
-149 LFPRTLAWTWHID
+149 LFPRTLAWSWHID
-162 EGLSASA
+162 EALSAKA
-169 ISERLGAPYPMV
+169 IAERLGAPYDMV
-181 AVQLFDALLLPP
+181 AVQLFDALLLPRTEQDEKAISP
-193 SEEGDDTVSTPK
+193 PK
-205 PLNDEQRR
+205 SLNDEQKR
-213 AAEHSGKA
+213 AAEHDGKA

-239 LSVLKN
+239 LSVLKD
-245 RGVDPEGILLLTF
+245 RGVDPESILLLTF

-266 TDRAMVAWPEAA
+266 TDRAVGAWPEAA

-288 FGLDILRRFHDRAGL
+288 FGLDLLRRFHDRAGL
-303 PSDPRLIDATEAIAL
+303 PRDPRLIDATEAIAL
-318 LEDEFPRLRLTH
+318 LEDEFPRLRLTY
-330 FNDLY
+330 FNDLW
-335 DPTDNLRSI
+335 DPTDILRSI

-357 HHQYR
+357 HHRYR
-362 ALSQKMA
+362 ELAEQMA
-369 DIAQTEEDRTA
+369 RVAVSEEEQVA

-388 SVYDLYEQLKADLGA
+388 SVYDLYEQLKSDRGA

-417 ESDEAVRAQ
+417 ESDEAVRTQ
-426 LRDRYE
+426 LQSRYE

-446 VRLLRALKPDGE
+446 VRLLRALKPDGA

-467 QSIYRFRGASSYN
+467 QSIYRFRGASSFN
-480 IGRFETDDFP
+480 IDRFQTEDFP
-490 GGTSLQLGT
+490 GGTSLQLST
-499 NYRSCQEICDTF
+499 NYRSSQEICDTF
-511 SEFAKTRMEAPDF
+511 RAFAKTRMGAAEPDF
-524 EANAFKGTNGVAPS
+524 EANAFKGANSVEPCFVA
-538 FVSVESKDHEIDEVA
+538 VESKDHEVDEIA
-553 VRITASLSNSIS
+553 ARISAACDDVNS

-582 ASGLEARGIPV
+582 AAGLETRGIPI

-612 SLVIDPR
+612 SLVTDPR
-619 AMGLTCIASMPPFR
+619 AMGLTCVASLPPFQ
-633 MPIEDVSEAVET
+633 MPIQDVAVAIEA
-645 IRCADKPLPL
+645 IRSAEKPLPL
-655 DWRTVLGATPG
+655 DWRTILAKLNGFTECGQASAT
-666 LSEEGRLSLKAL
+666 AL
-678 IDAFEGIEPTSTA
+678 VDAFDGIEPTATA
-691 WQVVT
+691 WQVIT

-709 ATEARN
+709 GTAART

-732 SALPERSGYP
+732 SALPERSGHP

-766 SAAQSLDAV
+766 GAAQSLDAV

-789 VLHLPSLTSSSIPR
+789 ILHLPALTSGSIPR

-811 APPDGMIEGAPFIGS
+811 SPPDGMIEGAPFVGS

-832 HDEEQRC
+832 HDEEQQC

-846 RAEEHLTLYAP
+846 RAEERLVLYAP
-857 NKQSNGRR
+857 NKKSNGQK
-865 QSRSSFIDDI
+865 QSRSSFVNDI
-875 SGKLCET
+875 LAKLVDT
-882 SPMSA
+882 PPISVPTDIA
-887 PADVLAAEEYFKLEV
+887 VAAERFTLEV
-902 DGIARVSPSQLAT
+902 DGIARMSPSQLAT
-915 YDKCPRRFFFAH
+915 FDKCPRRFFFAH

-947 QAVVDELTRR
+947 QAVVDELTAR
-957 LSDVTDQRE
+957 LTDAPSASE
-966 LQAIMDTAWTAH
+966 LQAIVDAAWNAH

-983 GYASEYRQISGE
+983 GYAAEYRQIADQ
-995 LLQFFL
+995 LLQFFYQ
-1001 RLRQGE
+1001 LRQGE
-1007 TRRVPQSLSLRFG
+1007 TRRTPQSLSLRF
-1020 DAEVVVTAHE
+1020 DNAEIVVTAHE
-1030 EIDTGNTTVFRR
+1030 EIETGQSIIFRR

-1058 AAFQIAADGR
+1058 AAFQIAVQGR

-1095 AKIADAAI
+1095 TKIGEAAV
-1103 AIIEGR
+1103 AILEGR
-1109 FPPNRSDRCARCP
+1109 FSPNRSDRCARCP

-1127 NPPPSGTLRKK
+1127 NAPPSGTLRKK
-1138 IGSGLPDSS
+1138 IESGLPENS

>member
-1 MHCSR
+1 
-6 CLQKMD
+6 MD
-12 RIETIRARAAVL
+12 RIETIRARAANL
-24 HAQCRSRGSDPTDP
+24 HNQRTKKGSEVTEP
-38 YDFALCEAK
+38 YKFVLCEAEA
-47 GRGLEVRKRP
+47 RDLEVRKLP

-63 KGGRALL
+63 RGGRALL
-70 HKTTGTI
+70 QRASGSI

-95 VGHDEFGG
+95 IGHHEFGG
-103 EMEIPPTMAVD
+103 DVDIPPTTEID

-133 NRARQE
+133 NRAREE

-144 FAREF
+144 FAREI
-149 LFPRTLAWTWHID
+149 LFPRALAWSWHVD
-162 EGLSASA
+162 EGLSASDIA
-169 ISERLGAPYPMV
+169 ERLGAPYPMV
-181 AVQLFDALLLPP
+181 AVQLFDALLLPLSKP
-193 SEEGDDTVSTPK
+193 DKDVASPTK
-205 PLNDEQRR
+205 PLNDEQKR
-213 AAEHSGKA
+213 AAEHDGQA

-239 LSVLKN
+239 LSVLHN
-245 RGVDPEGILLLTF
+245 RSVDPESILLLTF

-288 FGLDILRRFHDRAGL
+288 FGLDLLRRFHDRVDL
-303 PSDPRLIDATEAIAL
+303 PPDPRLIDATEAIAL

-330 FNDLY
+330 FNDLW

-357 HHQYR
+357 QHRYR
-362 ALSQKMA
+362 VLAQQMA
-369 DIAQTEEDRTA
+369 DAAETEEDQIA

-388 SVYDLYEQLKADLGA
+388 SVYDLYEQLKFDRGA

-417 ESDEAVRAQ
+417 ESDEAVRTE
-426 LRDRYE
+426 LKGRYE

-446 VRLLRALKPDGE
+446 VRLLRALKPDGV

-480 IGRFETDDFP
+480 IDRFETEDFP
-490 GGTSLQLGT
+490 GGTSMQLGT
-499 NYRSCQEICDTF
+499 NYRSSQEICDAF
-511 SEFAKTRMEAPDF
+511 SAFATTRMQADGF
-524 EANAFKGTNGVAPS
+524 QANAFKGRNGASPS
-538 FVSVESKDHEIDEVA
+538 FVSVESKDHEVDEVA
-553 VRITASLSNSIS
+553 ARITAACANTIS

-571 ICKGNARLAEI
+571 VCKGNARLAEI
-582 ASGLEARGIPV
+582 AAGLEARGIPV

-612 SLVIDPR
+612 SLVVDPR
-619 AMGLTCIASMPPFR
+619 AMGLTCIASMSPFR
-633 MPIEDVSEAVET
+633 MAIEDVALAIEK
-645 IRCADKPLPL
+645 IRAAKKPLPL
-655 DWRTVLGATPG
+655 DWRAVLETVSG
-666 LSEEGRLSLKAL
+666 LSESGQISAKAL
-678 IDAFEGIEPTSTA
+678 IHAFDGIDPTATA
-691 WQVVT
+691 WQVIT
-696 KIYLDRTRLAADI
+696 QIYLDRTRLAADI
-709 ATEARN
+709 ATQARE

-732 SALPERSGYP
+732 SALPEKSGYP

-766 SAAQSLDAV
+766 SAAQSIDAV

-789 VLHLPSLTSSSIPR
+789 ILHLPSLTSGSIPR
-803 SANQSRGL
+803 SAKQSRGL
-811 APPDGMIEGAPFIGS
+811 PPPDGMIQGAAFRGT
-826 EAIKAG
+826 EAVSAG

-846 RAEEHLTLYAP
+846 RAEDSLILYAP
-857 NKQSNGRR
+857 NKKSNGHR
-865 QSRSSFIDDI
+865 QSRSSFVEDI
-875 SGKLCET
+875 SGTLIEKT
-882 SPMSA
+882 PIA
-887 PADVLAAEEYFKLEV
+887 ATTDVVGEVERFTLEV
-902 DGIARVSPSQLAT
+902 DGVARMSPSQLAT

-941 RMHNAV
+941 RLHNAV
-947 QAVVDELTRR
+947 QAVVDELTARPEH
-957 LSDVTDQRE
+957 SPDETE
-966 LQAIMDTAWTAH
+966 LRAIIDTAWAAH
-978 GPIEH
+978 GPTEH
-983 GYASEYRQISGE
+983 GYASEYRQISDE
-995 LLQFFL
+995 LLQFFF
-1001 RLRQGE
+1001 RLREGE
-1007 TRRVPQSLSLRFG
+1007 SRRAPQSLSLRFE
-1020 DAEVVVTAHE
+1020 DAEIVVTAHE
-1030 EIDTGNTTVFRR
+1030 EVETDHSIVFRR

-1047 KTSTAVTALDA
+1047 KTTTALDALDA
-1058 AAFQIAADGR
+1058 AAFQIATEGR

-1075 LTGGSQDRLSM
+1075 LTGSDRDRLSM
-1086 KSTQLGNKK
+1086 SEGKIATRRR
-1095 AKIADAAI
+1095 KIADAAI
-1103 AIIEGR
+1103 SIIEGR

-1138 IGSGLPDSS
+1138 IGAGLPDSS